1 VAKQIWAFLGL
12 AFAVSWMI
20 WIAAIRLGAGL
31 GSSEYV
37 LAFGSAGPAVA
48 AIFLSYRNQPTPAPR
63 VLGRVISF
71 VAVWLLAWFDGSRG
85 TQPSYRTVV
94 ALLALIPAWVVSGAL
109 SRDTGVRQ
117 LLQTLVE
124 RANLR
129 WSAVG
134 LFFFPVLLLVPAA
147 ILKPFGATLAWPY
160 HRDSVSAYVFQGA
173 VLFLN
178 SLLFTAVLEE
188 PGWRGFLLPR
198 LQQRFSPLLA
208 SILVWLPWALWH
220 APLDFSGGVGKSWLR
235 YLEIR
240 VVFLIPI
247 AIILTW
253 LYNRSGG
260 NLLAVALFHAGMNTF
275 PVVLPYAPK
284 MLGLIFVVAIY
295 VIVRER
301 MWRPILVT
309 SGPSAQ
315 IPGTLEAAG

>member
-1 VAKQIWAFLGL
+1 
-12 AFAVSWMI
+12 
-20 WIAAIRLGAGL
+20 
-31 GSSEYV
+31 
-37 LAFGSAGPAVA
+37 
-48 AIFLSYRNQPTPAPR
+48 
-63 VLGRVISF
+63 
-71 VAVWLLAWFDGSRG
+71 
-85 TQPSYRTVV
+85 
-94 ALLALIPAWVVSGAL
+94 
-109 SRDTGVRQ
+109 
-117 LLQTLVE
+117 
-124 RANLR
+124 
-129 WSAVG
+129 
-134 LFFFPVLLLVPAA
+134 
-147 ILKPFGATLAWPY
+147 
-160 HRDSVSAYVFQGA
+160 
-173 VLFLN
+173 
-178 SLLFTAVLEE
+178 LLFTAVLEE

-260 NLLAVALFHAGMNTF
+260 NLLAVASFHAGMNTF

-309 SGPSAQ
+309 SGPTAQ
-315 IPGTLEAAG
+315 IPGTLETAG